1 MVFFLVSESNGLQ
14 YTLNFK
20 ITRLCGITGFSSTTW
35 LLRSS
40 VNMIDQ
46 HSKWRLQYSDA
57 PVCRDRKVVVCTF
70 NCTQV
75 FVLQVGI
82 G

>member
-1 MVFFLVSESNGLQ
+1 MAYFLVLESSDSQ

-20 ITRLCGITGFSSTTW
+20 ITRLCGITGFSSTTQV
-35 LLRSS
+35 LRSS

-57 PVCRDRKVVVCTF
+57 PVCRDRKV
-70 NCTQV
+70 
-75 FVLQVGI
+75 
-82 G
+82 